1 MDDWNI
7 PEIPQDQLYV
17 PETIKDKHNFDYIIK
32 TIENNIPLGQE
43 VGEEFHLLSKNS
55 IYEHSRKYKYLH
67 IGCVQVAI
75 KPLIDMGIDAAVLMC
90 LRDIRPNQFEDSLIG
105 TVETSLGQGPI
116 YFNCYPNKTVSLM
129 DKNILDSLFL
139 NIHFHGLDMKEG
151 SIPAA
156 LIYRIQY
163 KVMNTCAS
171 RVLLKPQRGETT
183 LFITDMTKANVSL
196 PRKIKWDEVTLPE
209 RWVMDKATPSIPRPA
224 PTIEQIKQDNSRKV
238 EITFNRRNSFSS
250 RIEASRSEYESARS
264 IDKETLRK
272 DFYSPE
278 NEPQRRWFFQ
288 HYKGTNRK
296 QIQDKFYE
304 FVERVK
310 INVFFFDWFH
320 AYAIRK
326 DIVYPWK
333 QEIIGDPTTNVI
345 TNWQV
350 RDGELIQSELP
361 PTTQYQ
367 LPNIKDSS
375 NKPVMAI
382 PFKTKDVN
390 EEVTSKDI
398 KNLMEQ
404 ANYTN
409 KYLQAL
415 GETIKTKVVPK
426 QKSIEGAP
434 PSVPT
439 EIEKPLFKPFKV
451 SEKAKRKIREL
462 RKTKS
467 LTEGVGDNHSE
478 LLNKIGS
485 LLKVIPDTP
494 QTSENTS
501 KMVTRSTSKLINVIN
516 EDSDQTSDNT
526 TEIGSVSEKNIN
538 PINSKHWKT
547 PSKLYYQRPTAPD
560 LLLEE
565 RGENNFK
572 SFSANNIYEWNID
585 AQTEYNIMNTLQHM
599 TMVATAYQTSH
610 ECSEETI
617 IDILVAGFSGQ
628 LKGWWDNYLTN
639 EEKSKIYS
647 AVKTDLN
654 GKVITNDDDK
664 EIPDAVNTLIFT
676 IAQHFIGDPSFW
688 KDRSAE
694 LLSNLKCRTL
704 ADFRWYRDTFLT
716 RVYTREDSQQPFWK
730 EKFLAGLPRSL
741 GDKVRDKI
749 RSQSAN
755 GDIPYENLSY
765 GQLISYVQKLALKIC
780 QDDKIQKQ
788 LAKEKAQ
795 TKRDLGSFCEQ
806 FGLPACPKQKKKQ
819 TSRKE
824 AHDHKPA
831 NNRRFSKRRYS
842 QKPSTSREIENPKQK
857 IKSKITCYNCGKQV
871 YISKYCRLKKKLRNL
886 NLEPSIEEQINNL
899 LIETSEEETETK
911 TSSSV
916 LSDENLNLIQQ
927 DDQLSSTDD
936 DGQINTLTREQ
947 DLLFEAINSIPD
959 PQEKKVFLEKL
970 KKTLETGSST
980 QKGKLEGSLT
990 QTTTVK
996 SESSTQ
1002 ESPKPTTTKQTVA
1015 DYAWSIQTLLA
1026 LEDIGLTK
1034 IPKLAKKT
1042 WAEMASES
1050 DDDSETDLQKQ
1061 IQKAKQTKTVCNQKP
1076 SQSLTQQ
1083 ESTPQPGNS
1092 YISKNKFFNVLQM
1105 EPEYWDKNPFKA
1117 TAKVFPQGFHY
1128 RPIPANKTRKF
1139 YEFIL
1144 IDTNSVSIKH
1154 FKDPKDPNLNTHST
1168 IQILKV
1174 MQPRHYGSNL
1184 NQPKKFSAPFDPA
1197 GYGKTENNKQYPPL
1211 QRHAFVKWWSQFDTS
1226 KAAPDQSQLAAF
1238 LASSKSKES
1247 LAQNLK
1253 EVLQLLQQEVE
1264 EEPSKKEA
1272 ESSETNDDQE
1282 DDPFYQ
1288 NEDDCFGISLDDD

>member
-1 MDDWNI
+1 M
-7 PEIPQDQLYV
+7 
-17 PETIKDKHNFDYIIK
+17 
-32 TIENNIPLGQE
+32 
-43 VGEEFHLLSKNS
+43 
-55 IYEHSRKYKYLH
+55 
-67 IGCVQVAI
+67 
-75 KPLIDMGIDAAVLMC
+75 
-90 LRDIRPNQFEDSLIG
+90 
-105 TVETSLGQGPI
+105 
-116 YFNCYPNKTVSLM
+116 
-129 DKNILDSLFL
+129 
-139 NIHFHGLDMKEG
+139 
-151 SIPAA
+151 
-156 LIYRIQY
+156 
-163 KVMNTCAS
+163 
-171 RVLLKPQRGETT
+171 
-183 LFITDMTKANVSL
+183 
-196 PRKIKWDEVTLPE
+196 

-224 PTIEQIKQDNSRKV
+224 PTIEHIKQDNSGKV
-238 EITFNRRNSFSS
+238 EITINRRNSFSS
-250 RIEASRSEYESARS
+250 RIEASRTEYESARS

-272 DFYSPE
+272 DFYYPE

-310 INVFFFDWFH
+310 INVLFFDWFH
-320 AYAIRK
+320 ACAIRK
-326 DIVYPWK
+326 DIDYPWK
-333 QEIIGDPTTNVI
+333 QDIIGDPTTNVI

-350 RDGELIQSELP
+350 KDGELIQSELP
-361 PTTQYQ
+361 PATQYQ
-367 LPNIKDSS
+367 LPNIKDSN

-398 KNLMEQ
+398 KRLMEQ

-409 KYLQAL
+409 KYLQDL
-415 GETIKTKVVPK
+415 GETIKTKLVPK
-426 QKSIEGAP
+426 QKSIEEAS
-434 PSVPT
+434 PSIP
-439 EIEKPLFKPFKV
+439 IEKPLFKPFKV
-451 SEKAKRKIREL
+451 S
-462 RKTKS
+462 
-467 LTEGVGDNHSE
+467 VGDNHSE

-485 LLKVIPDTP
+485 LLKVILDTP
-494 QTSENTS
+494 QASENTS

-516 EDSDQTSDNT
+516 EDSDQSSDNT

-585 AQTEYNIMNTLQHM
+585 AQKEYNIMNTLQHM

-617 IDILVAGFSGQ
+617 IDILVAGYSRQ
-628 LKGWWDNYLTN
+628 LKGWWDNHLTN
-639 EEKSKIYS
+639 EEN

-676 IAQHFIGDPSFW
+676 IAQHFIGDPSLW
-688 KDRSAE
+688 KD
-694 LLSNLKCRTL
+694 RTL

-730 EKFLAGLPRSL
+730 EKFLVGLPRSL

-755 GDIPYENLSY
+755 GDIPYESLSY
-765 GQLISYVQKLALKIC
+765 GQLISYVQKVALKIC
-780 QDDKIQKQ
+780 QDDKIQRQ

-795 TKRDLGSFCEQ
+795 TKKDLGSFCEQ

-819 TSRKE
+819 SSRKE
-824 AHDHKPA
+824 IHENKPV
-831 NNRRFSKRRYS
+831 NTKRFPRRRYS
-842 QKPSTSREIENPKQK
+842 HKPSTSH
-857 IKSKITCYNCGKQV
+857 
-871 YISKYCRLKKKLRNL
+871 ISKYCRLKKKLRNL
-886 NLEPSIEEQINNL
+886 NLEPTIEEHINNL
-899 LIETSEEETETK
+899 LIETSEEETK
-911 TSSSV
+911 TSSSEP
-916 LSDENLNLIQQ
+916 SNENLNLIQQ
-927 DDQLSSTDD
+927 DDQLSSTDDD

-947 DLLFEAINSIPD
+947 DLLFEAINSISD

-970 KKTLETGSST
+970 KKTLEVKPRQKDFITNNKFNVKPITKKATATSSGSPTQTGSST
-980 QKGKLEGSLT
+980 QKGKIEGSLT
-990 QTTTVK
+990 QITTAK
-996 SESSTQ
+996 PESSTQ

-1042 WAEMASES
+1042 WVEMASES

-1061 IQKAKQTKTVCNQKP
+1061 IQKAKQTKTVCNQRP

-1083 ESTPQPGNS
+1083 ESTSQPSSS
-1092 YISKNKFFNVLQM
+1092 YISKNKFFNFLQM

-1117 TAKVFPQGFHY
+1117 TAKVFPPGFHY
-1128 RPIPANKTRKF
+1128 RPIATNKTRKF

-1184 NQPKKFSAPFDPA
+1184 NQPKKFSAPFNPVGYNYWDYIDAWTNVFWHQNSKFKHSWLIYFKNNTVYNFPNWFLQWWNYFGPIPQIFPEEVQQGFQQFNKLYNSKESRIPTDLKYFSSFA
-1197 GYGKTENNKQYPPL
+1197 LSWIFSWQYRYGKTENSKQYPPL

-1226 KAAPDQSQLAAF
+1226 KAAPDQVKNWFQSNPEFLKPADPETSLFLNQKSQLAAF

-1253 EVLQLLQQEVE
+1253 EVLQLVQQEVE

-1288 NEDDCFGISLDDD
+1288 NEDDCFGVLVPFVRHPSDSLRISSIGACRPRIFFINGFLCFLEDEWQRNGERKRERRCHFKEKMSLEEAHHHRRPWIRAWRKKEMNEERGREEHEILCSK

>member
-1 MDDWNI
+1 
-7 PEIPQDQLYV
+7 
-17 PETIKDKHNFDYIIK
+17 
-32 TIENNIPLGQE
+32 
-43 VGEEFHLLSKNS
+43 
-55 IYEHSRKYKYLH
+55 
-67 IGCVQVAI
+67 
-75 KPLIDMGIDAAVLMC
+75 MGIDAAVLMC
-90 LRDIRPNQFEDSLIG
+90 LRDIRHNQFEDSLIG
-105 TVETSLGQGPI
+105 TVETSLRQGPI
-116 YFNCYPNKTVSLM
+116 YFNCYPNKIVSLM
-129 DKNILDSLFL
+129 DRNILDSLFL

-171 RVLLKPQRGETT
+171 RVPLKPQKGERT

-209 RWVMDKATPSIPRPA
+209 RWIMDKATPGRPKVD
-224 PTIEQIKQDNSRKV
+224 PITNNLMMLSDN
-238 EITFNRRNSFSS
+238 F
-250 RIEASRSEYESARS
+250 S

-288 HYKGTNRK
+288 HYKAK
-296 QIQDKFYE
+296 
-304 FVERVK
+304 
-310 INVFFFDWFH
+310 
-320 AYAIRK
+320 
-326 DIVYPWK
+326 
-333 QEIIGDPTTNVI
+333 
-345 TNWQV
+345 
-350 RDGELIQSELP
+350 DGELIQSKLP

-367 LPNIKDSS
+367 LPNIKDSN

-390 EEVTSKDI
+390 EEVTSRDI
-398 KNLMEQ
+398 KSLMEQ

-426 QKSIEGAP
+426 QKSIEEAS
-434 PSVPT
+434 PSVP
-439 EIEKPLFKPFKV
+439 IEKPLFKPSKV
-451 SEKAKRKIREL
+451 S
-462 RKTKS
+462 
-467 LTEGVGDNHSE
+467 DNHSE

-494 QTSENTS
+494 QASENTS

-516 EDSDQTSDNT
+516 EDSDQNSDNT

-538 PINSKHWKT
+538 PLNSKHWKT

-617 IDILVAGFSGQ
+617 IDILVAGFSGK

-654 GKVITNDDDK
+654 GKVISNDDDK

-676 IAQHFIGDPSFW
+676 IAQHFIGDPSLW

-716 RVYTREDSQQPFWK
+716 RVYTRKDSQQPFWK

-765 GQLISYVQKLALKIC
+765 GQLISYVQKVALKIC
-780 QDDKIQKQ
+780 QDDKIQRQ

-824 AHDHKPA
+824 AQDHKPA
-831 NNRRFSKRRYS
+831 NRRRFSKQRYS
-842 QKPSTSREIENPKQK
+842 QKPSTSREMENPKQK
-857 IKSKITCYNCGKQV
+857 IKSKITCYNCGKQGH
-871 YISKYCRLKKKLRNL
+871 ISKYCRLKKKLRNL
-886 NLEPSIEEQINNL
+886 NLEPAIEEKINNL
-899 LIETSEEETETK
+899 LIETSEEETE

-936 DGQINTLTREQ
+936 EDGQINTLTREQ

-970 KKTLETGSST
+970 KKTLEVKPRQKDFITNNKFDVSNILKRLENSSTKPTTIQDLQTEINNLKRENISRALPTLYLTTSPVNFYRKFLMPPKVSNSSGRGGRSSTKGKEVLLALPEPITKKATTTSSGSPTQTGSST

-1002 ESPKPTTTKQTVA
+1002 ESPKPTTPKQTVA
-1015 DYAWSIQTLLA
+1015 DYVWSITTLL
-1026 LEDIGLTK
+1026 GLRR
-1034 IPKLAKKT
+1034 I
-1042 WAEMASES
+1042 
-1050 DDDSETDLQKQ
+1050 
-1061 IQKAKQTKTVCNQKP
+1061 
-1076 SQSLTQQ
+1076 
-1083 ESTPQPGNS
+1083 
-1092 YISKNKFFNVLQM
+1092 
-1105 EPEYWDKNPFKA
+1105 
-1117 TAKVFPQGFHY
+1117 
-1128 RPIPANKTRKF
+1128 
-1139 YEFIL
+1139 
-1144 IDTNSVSIKH
+1144 
-1154 FKDPKDPNLNTHST
+1154 
-1168 IQILKV
+1168 
-1174 MQPRHYGSNL
+1174 
-1184 NQPKKFSAPFDPA
+1184 
-1197 GYGKTENNKQYPPL
+1197 
-1211 QRHAFVKWWSQFDTS
+1211 
-1226 KAAPDQSQLAAF
+1226 
-1238 LASSKSKES
+1238 
-1247 LAQNLK
+1247 
-1253 EVLQLLQQEVE
+1253 
-1264 EEPSKKEA
+1264 
-1272 ESSETNDDQE
+1272 
-1282 DDPFYQ
+1282 
-1288 NEDDCFGISLDDD
+1288 

>member
-32 TIENNIPLGQE
+32 TVENNIPLGQDI
-43 VGEEFHLLSKNS
+43 GEEFHLLSKNS

-75 KPLIDMGIDAAVLMC
+75 KPLIDMGIDATVLMC
-90 LRDIRPNQFEDSLIG
+90 LRDIRHNQFEDSLIG

-116 YFNCYPNKTVSLM
+116 YFNCYPNKIVSLM
-129 DKNILDSLFL
+129 DRNILDSLFL

-171 RVLLKPQRGETT
+171 RVLLKPQKGETT

-209 RWVMDKATPSIPRPA
+209 RWVMDKVTPSIPRPA
-224 PTIEQIKQDNSRKV
+224 PTIEHIKQDNSGKV

-250 RIEASRSEYESARS
+250 RIEASRFEYESARRS
-264 IDKETLRK
+264 FSVRTRSIPVGLTRSESHNQFPTVNLQGLDTTSSIPRTTYNQEQEDDQNIDKETLRK

-310 INVFFFDWFH
+310 INVLFFDWFH

-326 DIVYPWK
+326 DIDYPWK
-333 QEIIGDPTTNVI
+333 QDIIGDSTTNVI

-350 RDGELIQSELP
+350 KDGELIQSELP
-361 PTTQYQ
+361 PATQYQ
-367 LPNIKDSS
+367 LPNIKDSN

-398 KNLMEQ
+398 KSLMEQ

-426 QKSIEGAP
+426 QKSIEEAS
-434 PSVPT
+434 PSIP
-439 EIEKPLFKPFKV
+439 IEKPLFKPFKV
-451 SEKAKRKIREL
+451 SEKAKQKIREL

-467 LTEGVGDNHSE
+467 LIEGVGDNHSE

-494 QTSENTS
+494 QASENTS

-516 EDSDQTSDNT
+516 EDSDQNSDNT
-526 TEIGSVSEKNIN
+526 TEIESVSEKNIN

-547 PSKLYYQRPTAPD
+547 PSKLYYQRSTAPD

-628 LKGWWDNYLTN
+628 LK
-639 EEKSKIYS
+639 
-647 AVKTDLN
+647 
-654 GKVITNDDDK
+654 
-664 EIPDAVNTLIFT
+664 
-676 IAQHFIGDPSFW
+676 
-688 KDRSAE
+688 
-694 LLSNLKCRTL
+694 
-704 ADFRWYRDTFLT
+704 DTFLT

-765 GQLISYVQKLALKIC
+765 GQLISYVQKVALKIC
-780 QDDKIQKQ
+780 QDDKIQRQ

-824 AHDHKPA
+824 TQDHKPV
-831 NNRRFSKRRYS
+831 NRRRFSKRRYS
-842 QKPSTSREIENPKQK
+842 QKPSTSREMENPKQK
-857 IKSKITCYNCGKQV
+857 IK
-871 YISKYCRLKKKLRNL
+871 
-886 NLEPSIEEQINNL
+886 
-899 LIETSEEETETK
+899 
-911 TSSSV
+911 
-916 LSDENLNLIQQ
+916 
-927 DDQLSSTDD
+927 
-936 DGQINTLTREQ
+936 
-947 DLLFEAINSIPD
+947 
-959 PQEKKVFLEKL
+959 
-970 KKTLETGSST
+970 
-980 QKGKLEGSLT
+980 
-990 QTTTVK
+990 
-996 SESSTQ
+996 
-1002 ESPKPTTTKQTVA
+1002 
-1015 DYAWSIQTLLA
+1015 
-1026 LEDIGLTK
+1026 
-1034 IPKLAKKT
+1034 
-1042 WAEMASES
+1042 
-1050 DDDSETDLQKQ
+1050 
-1061 IQKAKQTKTVCNQKP
+1061 
-1076 SQSLTQQ
+1076 
-1083 ESTPQPGNS
+1083 
-1092 YISKNKFFNVLQM
+1092 
-1105 EPEYWDKNPFKA
+1105 
-1117 TAKVFPQGFHY
+1117 
-1128 RPIPANKTRKF
+1128 
-1139 YEFIL
+1139 
-1144 IDTNSVSIKH
+1144 
-1154 FKDPKDPNLNTHST
+1154 
-1168 IQILKV
+1168 
-1174 MQPRHYGSNL
+1174 
-1184 NQPKKFSAPFDPA
+1184 
-1197 GYGKTENNKQYPPL
+1197 
-1211 QRHAFVKWWSQFDTS
+1211 
-1226 KAAPDQSQLAAF
+1226 
-1238 LASSKSKES
+1238 
-1247 LAQNLK
+1247 
-1253 EVLQLLQQEVE
+1253 
-1264 EEPSKKEA
+1264 
-1272 ESSETNDDQE
+1272 
-1282 DDPFYQ
+1282 
-1288 NEDDCFGISLDDD
+1288 